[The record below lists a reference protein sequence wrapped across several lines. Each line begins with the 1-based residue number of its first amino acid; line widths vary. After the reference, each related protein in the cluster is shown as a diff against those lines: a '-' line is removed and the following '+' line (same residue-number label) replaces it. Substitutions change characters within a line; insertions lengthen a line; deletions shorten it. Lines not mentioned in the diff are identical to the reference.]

1 MSLVIKE
8 EAGTKI
14 DKQLAINEL
23 SQIATLLDSAPK
35 SSKSLAELIDGTI
48 TKWRG
53 FAEIEVIGLEAAVD
67 SPVIAEIIDEAVYNA
82 FRHGR
87 ANRVSI
93 SFEENRVLIADN
105 GIGPT
110 DGSAG
115 IGIQVLNS
123 ETKDWQLVP
132 GKDGD
137 RELRVTL
144 PS

>member
-35 SSKSLAELIDGTI
+35 SSKSLAESIDG

-53 FAEIEVIGLEAAVD
+53 FAEVEVIGLEAAVD

-132 GKDGD
+132 GKDDD